1 LKTGHRVISVPTG
14 RFDGRSYILLDE
26 TKRAVVVDP
35 DINANEILRVLQ
47 AEEAK
52 TEYILL
58 THGHYDHMSSSDII
72 REKTGAKA
80 AIHRLDIPAL
90 SDPRLNMSGQFDQT
104 QIRGRQVDVVL
115 EEGSI
120 ITAGD
125 IEIKVFH
132 TPGHTP
138 GSCCFLA
145 GGGLFTGDTLFRG
158 SYGTTAFPGGDTGAL
173 MLSAARL
180 LSLDKSLCVYPGHGG
195 PTTIAGSAR

>member
-1 LKTGHRVISVPTG
+1 MKTGYRVITVPTG

-72 REKTGAKA
+72 RKETGAKT

-90 SDPRLNMSGQFDQT
+90 SDPRLNMSGQFDRT

-125 IEIKVFH
+125 IEIKVLH

-138 GSCCFLA
+138 GS
-145 GGGLFTGDTLFRG
+145 
-158 SYGTTAFPGGDTGAL
+158 
-173 MLSAARL
+173 
-180 LSLDKSLCVYPGHGG
+180 
-195 PTTIAGSAR
+195 